1 MSKVGGAPETVHV
14 PKIVKSTPFI
24 HELSHV
30 FDAYIST
37 LKCEGGGGVV
47 DFMVLC
53 TWTVLGAP
61 TLCHSNQAF
70 SKSFLNK
77 EN

>member
-37 LKCEGGGGVV
+37 LKCEGGGGGYILW
-47 DFMVLC
+47 FLVLLPY
-53 TWTVLGAP
+53 VIAIKLFQKA
-61 TLCHSNQAF
+61 S
-70 SKSFLNK
+70 
-77 EN
+77 